1 MDCRLVNITSGMSE
15 MYPLHEGVTTIGRES
30 DNKIQVLRANISRHH
45 AKITNMPSVCQV
57 EDLDSING
65 TFVDGERIKSMVL
78 KHGNEV
84 RFGDE
89 VFRFEAQGSVGS
101 DDVMFMQRDYSV
113 RAQMD
118 TVRIQQKAPETK
130 IMAPVSKLSPLRP
143 KKKD

>member
-1 MDCRLVNITSGMSE
+1 MDCRLVNVTSGMSE
-15 MYPLHEGVTTIGRES
+15 MYPLPEGVISVGRES
-30 DNKIQVLRANISRHH
+30 DNKIQILRANISRHH

-65 TFVDGERIKSMVL
+65 TFVDGERIKSTVL
-78 KHGNEV
+78 KHGSEV

-89 VFRFEAQGSVGS
+89 IFRFEAEGSVGS
-101 DDVMFMQRDYSV
+101 DDALTPQRDYSV

-118 TVRIQQKAPETK
+118 TVRIHQDAPETK

-143 KKKD
+143 KKKG